1 MRINN
6 ILPLKLCCEF
16 FCENVV
22 IVTLLKKMKKN

>member
-6 ILPLKLCCEF
+6 ILPLKFCCEF